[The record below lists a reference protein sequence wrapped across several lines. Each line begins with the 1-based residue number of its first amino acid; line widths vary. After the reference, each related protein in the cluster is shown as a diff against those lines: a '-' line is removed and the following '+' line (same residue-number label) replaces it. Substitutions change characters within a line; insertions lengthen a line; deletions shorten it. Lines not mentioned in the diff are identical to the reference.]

1 MFGEIDNFTLDGT
14 EFGINLGRPNGFA
27 ESWVF
32 SVPSLRVRSY
42 GMGNLF
48 RIWWSDRSVMAG
60 EVEYENS
67 LPVSGIAT
75 L

>member
-1 MFGEIDNFTLDGT
+1 
-14 EFGINLGRPNGFA
+14 
-27 ESWVF
+27 VF